1 MRFVKQFLLAAAVV
15 PLLAVPA
22 FAGCNED
29 FMAQTKAVSALQ
41 SARLSSLAAPQA
53 EKCAAHKQLV
63 DAYVKLGDIYKTC
76 QAELRLR
83 DSDLQDHQ
91 QIVTDEQKSYAEDCG
106 A

>member
-1 MRFVKQFLLAAAVV
+1 MRVVKQFVFAAALL

-29 FMAQTKAVSALQ
+29 FTAQTKAIPPLQ

-53 EKCAAHKQLV
+53 EKCAAHKKMI

-76 QAELRLR
+76 QSDLRLR

-91 QIVTDEQKSYAEDCG
+91 QMVTEEQKSYAEECG

>member
-1 MRFVKQFLLAAAVV
+1 MRVVKQFLLAAAAV

-29 FMAQTKAVSALQ
+29 FMAQTKAIPPLQ

-53 EKCAAHKQLV
+53 EKCAAHKKLV

-76 QAELRLR
+76 QAELRLQE
-83 DSDLQDHQ
+83 SDLQDHQ
-91 QIVTDEQKSYAEDCG
+91 QIVTDEQQSYAQDCG
-106 A
+106 V

>member
-1 MRFVKQFLLAAAVV
+1 MRVVKQFLLAAALL

-41 SARLSSLAAPQA
+41 SARLKSLAAPQA
-53 EKCAAHKQLV
+53 EKCAAHKGLV
-63 DAYVKLGDIYKTC
+63 DGYVKLGDIYKTC
-76 QAELRLR
+76 QSELRLR

-91 QIVTDEQKSYAEDCG
+91 QIVTEEQQSYAAECG